1 MLTKIVLA
9 MNPEID
15 DHTIRNTI
23 NNRVNDSFVQYCAED
38 SIVFNRMVSNIKHS
52 YPSNIT
58 DWFINRQFNS
68 LVELFSDDELIKFFE
83 TAFYKAND
91 LIYYRFEADT
101 YGIYNLSGK
110 VVMPI
115 GFDGSRPQN
124 AVFIG
129 WVSEQNTDHLMEHE
143 GLTEENA
150 KRVQRALDTILR
162 KNKDMFDTFFDGNSV
177 EEVMEYIRSL

>member
-15 DHTIRNTI
+15 DYTIRNTI
-23 NNRVNDSFVQYCAED
+23 NNRVNDAFVQYCAED
-38 SIVFNRMVSNIKHS
+38 NIVFSRMVSNIKQA
-52 YPSNIT
+52 YPSNIAN
-58 DWFINRQFNS
+58 WFVNRQFNNV
-68 LVELFSDDELIKFFE
+68 VEFFSDDELIKFFE

-101 YGIYNLSGK
+101 YGVYNLSGK

-115 GFDGSRPQN
+115 GFDGTRPQN
-124 AVFIG
+124 AIFIG
-129 WVSEQNTDHLMEHE
+129 WVSEQSADHLMDHE
-143 GLTEENA
+143 GLTEANA
-150 KRVQRALDTILR
+150 KRVQLALDTILR
-162 KNKDMFDTFFDGNSV
+162 KNKGMFDVFFDGNST